1 MLRIMISYQVYKT
14 VHLVGI
20 LMLFLSLGGVITHV
34 INGGSRDHSWRKPL
48 AITHGLGLLLALV
61 GGFGLLAR
69 LGIMHGM
76 LPGWVLAKLAI
87 WLVFAILIGVMI
99 RKNSWAE
106 SLWFIVLI
114 LGGVAA
120 YLAGTKPF

>member
-1 MLRIMISYQVYKT
+1 MISYQVYKT